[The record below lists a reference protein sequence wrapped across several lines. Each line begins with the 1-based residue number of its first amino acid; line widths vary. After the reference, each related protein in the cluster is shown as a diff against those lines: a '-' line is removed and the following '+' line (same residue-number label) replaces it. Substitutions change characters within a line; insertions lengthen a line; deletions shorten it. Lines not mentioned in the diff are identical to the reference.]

1 MAFLVW
7 VRISNATQDPETRCS
22 VAQDQIVKLIRE
34 DGDWCHIET
43 IEGAAGRV
51 PKVLTLPIVDPK
63 RLPGEQIYCSVDP
76 YTSIR
81 SDDLSF
87 APFSIFVAKPSASNS
102 GYLDGY
108 LVNDNAVQ
116 IGRRGLLPE
125 GYLVNLNV
133 PSEAENQSIDQMK
146 PSFTTDFSEADVKF
160 RTPTQRAVTSNYAV
174 SPYARAVF
182 DFKGEFANELSFSAD
197 EIINLHRRIDSEWL
211 EGSVGSARVG
221 MFPASFV
228 QIIVDLPEDDA
239 SIQNHRRSTTG
250 TEQDGIGIAS
260 VRHAFTG
267 RQGDELTVNAGDTV
281 RVLRMVNDEWV
292 MCKDPDTEKTGIVPV
307 GFLEVYLDEED
318 DDNQSGARRGTGGTG
333 NEFSFGTSNNRS
345 SFISNAESSSDWR
358 PTRTGTTSSSTD
370 WATFGDPNAAA
381 TSSTSSSK
389 PSQSWATFGEEWI
402 APVQLS
408 KTSAPA
414 RPPPPKQSSIQS
426 PTTDLGNIGDM
437 FGMDGR
443 VAPAV
448 PGSGGGGGVIQ
459 SASDFEIGLIS
470 ATEGASNDEDKRCR
484 IIEELISSELQFI
497 SDINSY
503 TEAVDNTPLLNQKQ
517 KVILKNGCAQIVQ
530 LSANL
535 VQLLTNE
542 QIKPQDAQQIGACF
556 LQLRKPFAQTYGF
569 YFRNIEHINALTNS
583 AKHEKTMES
592 ALQDIVKRMREDGS
606 VVIDG
611 PTAVSRPIQRA
622 TKYPL
627 FLNEIVK
634 LTPLVHTDHPKLTEA
649 IKQMSN
655 LGQKMNESK
664 RRKELTQ
671 KYMSDDKQT
680 FGEMLSKMTFH
691 SLKKK
696 SNRFTYRMGSSLGV
710 VKLLRDTDFDRLVCE
725 LDSAERRLVRFNY
738 MLVIYRKK
746 MFHETRVLMHK
757 KLVEPRK
764 KQLSNGD
771 IDHQLQPFNHAI
783 KLWANDVNLKIRDD
797 IVKALRNIPKRLIKK
812 RNDKLMDYEASRTKE
827 KGSGKRDFAEI
838 QKDYEALNTQVKQQL
853 PKVTEYLTTVLANS
867 MKLVSEHDKRLME
880 TLRKLFNEAKSRVNE
895 DQSRASRALIIPTS
909 ICFVDYY
916 DVDRMKPLQKIANKA
931 IQNMKQRARSASPTN
946 KKASAAAATVPDNR
960 DLWSTNA
967 SVVAPAAQ
975 SEALPTISEYVPGH
989 TTHKFRP
996 QNQTERNTILEKAG
1010 AKGRLGDIFV
1020 ATSHYPADAGML
1032 KLALAEGKLLIV
1044 RQNDVVL
1051 AVNREVPSMWLC
1063 YNGYY
1068 NAMLPSNILKP
1079 YTSIEKGEDAA
1090 QMVNQSNLHR
1100 VNAVKVNTPKSQNL
1114 IDLEDLFGDPAP
1126 VSTVPAAQAQAPP
1139 PQQPNFADFDFSAM
1153 TPLQPTSSQQQ
1164 SSQNAQFDW
1173 NMAAK
1178 TLPLAPPPPQQ
1189 QVPPPQAAGGAN
1201 YNLDLDDLFSGLST
1215 IDWGAKSSN
1224 VPALAP
1230 SPLYNNDSATSPP
1243 VSGFRG
1249 VDFQTGVFNP
1259 NSLPDE
1265 APPPLPVIM
1274 NPARD
1279 SDPFS
1284 VNFDSSSFG
1293 NDSFS
1298 NNSGVKFPVSFDEQP
1313 SGFATLSAAGNS
1325 TTTQIRSASAAAQ
1338 PTNVW
1343 PTMMARADSP
1353 QPLIPSRPGPAVKN
1367 QVYPSLNESS
1377 AIYANTSGFSGLPP
1391 APQQSSS
1398 ALPPLYS
1405 SVPNDTMSM
1414 TYAMPPMY
1422 DVTPQTPQFQPQAPS
1437 LSAYDTPPSIAPM
1450 YDQLPNEPPVSPA
1463 VRPVL
1468 CQVKVDYDFL
1478 PQGSNQ
1484 VEVREGEVIGVL
1496 QRTDDDGNPEW
1507 LLIKRASG
1515 QVGYVPA
1522 AYCRPT

>member
-1 MAFLVW
+1 MSQFLSW

-22 VAQDQIVKLIRE
+22 VAQDQIVKVVRE
-34 DGDWCHIET
+34 DGDWCHIQT
-43 IEGAAGRV
+43 IEGASGRV

-63 RLPGEQIYCSVDP
+63 RLPGEQIYCSTDS

-87 APFSIFVAKPSASNS
+87 APFSIFVAKPSPSNP

-108 LVNDNAVQ
+108 LVNDISVQ

-125 GYLVNLNV
+125 TFLVNLNV
-133 PSEAENQSIDQMK
+133 PTSSSKNSGKEEMK
-146 PSFTTDFSEADVKF
+146 PSFTTDFSEDDVKY
-160 RTPTQRAVTSNYAV
+160 RTPTSARTARTENYSVA
-174 SPYARAVF
+174 PYARAVY
-182 DFKGEFANELSFSAD
+182 DFQGEFSNELSFAAD
-197 EIINLHRRIDSEWL
+197 EIINLRRRIDSEWL
-211 EGSVGSARVG
+211 EGSIGSSRVG
-221 MFPASFV
+221 IFPAAFV
-228 QIIVDLPEDDA
+228 QIIVDLPDDDVA
-239 SIQNHRRSTTG
+239 SVQNHRRSTA
-250 TEQDGIGIAS
+250 TENDGIGFAN
-260 VRHAFTG
+260 VRHAFVG

-307 GFLEVYLDEED
+307 GFLEVYLDDED
-318 DDNQSGARRGTGGTG
+318 EDNQVAGVGGRRGTGSGG
-333 NEFSFGTSNNRS
+333 NEFSFGTNRS
-345 SFISNAESSSDWR
+345 SFISTTNESTSDWR
-358 PTRTGTTSSSTD
+358 PPTNRAANTD
-370 WATFGDPNAAA
+370 WATFGDPSNA
-381 TSSTSSSK
+381 TSSSTSK
-389 PSQSWATFGEEWI
+389 PNTQWATFGEEWI
-402 APVQLS
+402 APIQLPKS
-408 KTSAPA
+408 SAPA
-414 RPPPPKQSSIQS
+414 RPPPPKQSSITS
-426 PTTDLGNIGDM
+426 PTADIGDVSEM
-437 FGMDGR
+437 FGT
-443 VAPAV
+443 VPSVPKAPQQQ
-448 PGSGGGGGVIQ
+448 PSGVIH

-470 ATEGASNDEDKRCR
+470 ATEGANNDEDKRCR
-484 IIEELISSELQFI
+484 IVEELISSELQFI

-503 TEAVDNTPLLNQKQ
+503 TEAVDSTPLLNQKQ
-517 KVILKNGCAQIVQ
+517 KVVLKNGCAQIVQ

-542 QIKPQDAQQIGACF
+542 QTKPAEAQQIGACF

-583 AKHEKTMES
+583 AKHEKTMEA
-592 ALQDIVKRMREDGS
+592 ALLDIVKRMREGGA

-757 KLVEPRK
+757 KLVEPINPILPGK
-764 KQLSNGD
+764 KALSNGE
-771 IDHQLQPFNHAI
+771 IDQQLQPFNHAVKI
-783 KLWANDVNLKIRDD
+783 WANDVNMKIRDD

-827 KGSGKRDFAEI
+827 KSSGKRDFIEI

-853 PKVTEYLTTVLANS
+853 PKVTEYLTNVLATS
-867 MKLVSEHDKRLME
+867 MKQVSEHDKRLME
-880 TLRKLFNEAKSRVNE
+880 TQRKLFNEAKSR
-895 DQSRASRALIIPTS
+895 QSDSNAPRSLITS
-909 ICFVDYY
+909 NTQCFVDFY
-916 DVDRMKPLQKIANKA
+916 DTDRMKPLQKIANKA

-946 KKASAAAATVPDNR
+946 KKGASSSSG
-960 DLWSTNA
+960 DLWAGQT
-967 SVVAPAAQ
+967 SVLAPSAT
-975 SEALPTISEYVPGH
+975 ENLPTISEAPVVH
-989 TTHKFRP
+989 IHKFRP
-996 QNQTERNTILEKAG
+996 QSQTERNTILEKAG

-1020 ATSHYPADAGML
+1020 ATTHYPTDQGML
-1032 KLALAEGKLLIV
+1032 KLALSEGKLLLV

-1079 YTSIEKGEDAA
+1079 YTSIEKGEDVAA
-1090 QMVNQSNLHR
+1090 QLISPVTQSPP
-1100 VNAVKVNTPKSQNL
+1100 KVAPVAPVQKSQNL
-1114 IDLEDLFGDPAP
+1114 IDLEDLFGGPPPSATP
-1126 VSTVPAAQAQAPP
+1126 APP
-1139 PQQPNFADFDFSAM
+1139 PPQPNFADFSAL
-1153 TPLQPTSSQQQ
+1153 PLQPTTTTQ
-1164 SSQNAQFDW
+1164 STNYDW
-1173 NMAAK
+1173 TSAAM
-1178 TLPLAPPPPQQ
+1178 TLPMAPPPPQAPASQGGVAKQAPPTQ
-1189 QVPPPQAAGGAN
+1189 QKSGPN
-1201 YNLDLDDLFSGLST
+1201 YSLDLDDLFSGLST
-1215 IDWGAKSSN
+1215 IDWGAKTQQDPTPT
-1224 VPALAP
+1224 V
-1230 SPLYNNDSATSPP
+1230 SA
-1243 VSGFRG
+1243 FRG
-1249 VDFQTGVFNP
+1249 IDHQTGLFNP
-1259 NSLPDE
+1259 SQLPDE

-1279 SDPFS
+1279 ADSFA
-1284 VNFDSSSFG
+1284 VNFGDMSNSTFGSGGSSS
-1293 NDSFS
+1293 
-1298 NNSGVKFPVSFDEQP
+1298 VKFPVSFDDP
-1313 SGFATLSAAGNS
+1313 TTPTMTSLMPTT

-1338 PTNVW
+1338 PTSAW
-1343 PTMMARADSP
+1343 PMNSMMARSDSP
-1353 QPLIPSRPGPAVKN
+1353 QPLIPSRPGPAVKT
-1367 QVYPSLNESS
+1367 QMYPSLQQDN
-1377 AIYANTSGFSGLPP
+1377 IYANTGDFSAPLQPTTQSTLPP
-1391 APQQSSS
+1391 MYS
-1398 ALPPLYS
+1398 A
-1405 SVPNDTMSM
+1405 VPNDTMSM
-1414 TYAMPPMY
+1414 NYAVPPMY
-1422 DVTPQTPQFQPQAPS
+1422 DVTPQTPLQPQPIAPKPAPPQQS
-1437 LSAYDTPPSIAPM
+1437 TYDVPPSVVPPM
-1450 YDQLPNEPPVSPA
+1450 YDQLPSETLTPSSPA
-1463 VRPVL
+1463 IRPVL

-1484 VEVREGEVIGVL
+1484 VEVREGEIIGVL

>member
-1 MAFLVW
+1 MSLLTW

-22 VAQDQIVKLIRE
+22 VAQDQIVKVVRE
-34 DGDWCHIET
+34 DGDWLHFET
-43 IEGAAGRV
+43 LEGATGRV
-51 PKVLTLPIVDPK
+51 PKVLTLPIANPK
-63 RLPGEQIYCSVDP
+63 RLPGEHVYCSTDS

-87 APFSIFVAKPSASNS
+87 AEFSIFVAKPSPQHP

-108 LVNDNAVQ
+108 LVTDNAVQ
-116 IGRRGLLPE
+116 VGRRGLLPE
-125 GYLVNLNV
+125 GYLVDLHV
-133 PSEAENQSIDQMK
+133 PTNSTPTTTSDNMK

-160 RTPTQRAVTSNYAV
+160 RTPTTTARAVTENYSVA
-174 SPYARAVF
+174 PYARAVF
-182 DFKGEFANELSFSAD
+182 DFQGEFENELSFSAD
-197 EIINLHRRIDSEWL
+197 EIIHLRRRVDSEWL
-211 EGSVGSARVG
+211 EGSIGSARVG
-221 MFPASFV
+221 IFPTSFV
-228 QIIVDLPEDDA
+228 QIIVDLPDEDST
-239 SIQNHRRSTTG
+239 SIQNNRRSTT
-250 TEQDGIGIAS
+250 TENDGIGFAN
-260 VRHAFTG
+260 VRHAFHG

-307 GFLEVYLDEED
+307 GFLEVYLDDED
-318 DDNQSGARRGTGGTG
+318 EDNQSAAPMGRRGTGGTG

-345 SFISNAESSSDWR
+345 SFMSTAESDWR
-358 PTRTGTTSSSTD
+358 PSRTSTTTD
-370 WATFGDPNAAA
+370 WATFGEVP
-381 TSSTSSSK
+381 TSSTAASSSK

-426 PTTDLGNIGDM
+426 PTNDIGNVADM

-443 VAPAV
+443 TVPTAP
-448 PGSGGGGGVIQ
+448 SGGGVIT

-503 TEAVDNTPLLNQKQ
+503 TEAVDNTPMLNQKQ
-517 KVILKNGCAQIVQ
+517 KVVLKNGCAQIVQ
-530 LSANL
+530 LSGNL
-535 VQLLTNE
+535 VQLLVSE
-542 QIKPQDAQQIGACF
+542 QAKPQEAQQIGACF

-592 ALQDIVKRMREDGS
+592 ALQDIVKRMREGGA

-783 KLWANDVNLKIRDD
+783 KLWANEVNMKIRDD

-867 MKLVSEHDKRLME
+867 MKLVAEQDKRLMD
-880 TLRKLFNEAKSRVNE
+880 TLRKLFNEAKARTNE
-895 DQSRASRALIIPTS
+895 DQSRHARALIIPTS

-916 DVDRMKPLQKIANKA
+916 DQDRMKPLQKIANKA

-946 KKASAAAATVPDNR
+946 KKSSSGATSSTIDTK
-960 DLWSTNA
+960 DLW
-967 SVVAPAAQ
+967 AAQ
-975 SEALPTISEYVPGH
+975 SSILAPSASEALPTISETPVVH
-989 TTHKFRP
+989 NHKFRP
-996 QNQTERNTILEKAG
+996 QSQTERNTILEKAG
-1010 AKGRLGDIFV
+1010 AKGRLSEVFV
-1020 ATSHYPADAGML
+1020 ATSHYPADSGML
-1032 KLALAEGKLLIV
+1032 KLALTEGKLLIV

-1068 NAMLPSNILKP
+1068 NAMLPSSILKP

-1090 QMVNQSNLHR
+1090 QTVSVQKT
-1100 VNAVKVNTPKSQNL
+1100 AAAAPKSQNL
-1114 IDLEDLFGDPAP
+1114 IDLEDLFGEPSAP
-1126 VSTVPAAQAQAPP
+1126 APP
-1139 PQQPNFADFDFSAM
+1139 PQQAAPPMNFANFEFQTM
-1153 TPLQPTSSQQQ
+1153 QPLQPTSSN
-1164 SSQNAQFDW
+1164 SSQNPSFDW
-1173 NMAAK
+1173 NQAAK
-1178 TLPLAPPPPQQ
+1178 SLPLAPPPPMAPQQPQQSQQPQQ
-1189 QVPPPQAAGGAN
+1189 QGAN

-1215 IDWGAKSSN
+1215 IDWGAKSSSSSSYA
-1224 VPALAP
+1224 PAPQAP
-1230 SPLYNNDSATSPP
+1230 PPEAAAPLYSNTDFFSAVSSPP
-1243 VSGFRG
+1243 VSAFRG
-1249 VDFQTGVFNP
+1249 VDHQTGLFNP

-1279 SDPFS
+1279 DPFS
-1284 VNFDSSSFG
+1284 VNFDSTFGSSSNFDSSSF
-1293 NDSFS
+1293 
-1298 NNSGVKFPVSFDEQP
+1298 SGSVKFPVSFDEPAP
-1313 SGFATLSAAGNS
+1313 SASLGLPHGGGG
-1325 TTTQIRSASAAAQ
+1325 TQIRSASAAAQ

-1343 PTMMARADSP
+1343 PTNMMQRSDSP

-1367 QVYPSLNESS
+1367 QVYPALNDFN
-1377 AIYANTSGFSGLPP
+1377 NTSAFSGGLPP
-1391 APQQSSS
+1391 RTTQQQSSMPPMYS
-1398 ALPPLYS
+1398 A
-1405 SVPNDTMSM
+1405 VPNDTMSM
-1414 TYAMPPMY
+1414 TYAQPPMY
-1422 DVTPQTPQFQPQAPS
+1422 DTTPITPQQAALP
-1437 LSAYDTPPSIAPM
+1437 ATYDSPPSIAPM
-1450 YDQLPNEPPVSPA
+1450 YDQAPVEPTVSPA
-1463 VRPVL
+1463 IRPVL